1 MGGGNADDEET
12 VLRYGDS
19 NTHGTRPMTRAG
31 VLERFAR
38 EGVHFAADR
47 HRALGQRVVALPQ
60 QIA

>member
-1 MGGGNADDEET
+1 M
-12 VLRYGDS
+12 LRYGDS

-38 EGVHFAADR
+38 EGVHFASDR

>member
-1 MGGGNADDEET
+1 M
-12 VLRYGDS
+12 LRYGDS

-38 EGVHFAADR
+38 EGVHFASDR
-47 HRALGQRVVALPQ
+47 HRTLGQRVAALLR